1 MAHLPSFPAY
11 PRTQTGTGR
20 AVRPTPNDRRI
31 HSQTCAQ
38 LYAYGDASS
47 VRSEA
52 IDQRRSVC
60 RARALSQ
67 LWRRPTVPSRPP
79 LPFLLLSSPLLIL
92 PARERRLDARPFTG
106 DWTFLSSFPPL
117 DVGQASGGRGE
128 GGRRR
133 KEKPARASSNSGV
146 QISSSAFRVRI
157 ISSIVCLHWKLRGA
171 NALICV
177 HEIEASLSFWDSLW
191 IMGSHPSQGA
201 PDMFGSLSLC
211 LPKSEYEIL
220 PIILTMSLKWRRD
233 KRHS

>member
-1 MAHLPSFPAY
+1 MKRDEKENERRYSCRRSLHGIPLRPAGWPAHRSVRPPVTVAMAHLPSFPAY

-117 DVGQASGGRGE
+117 DVGQARGGRGGE
-128 GGRRR
+128 ASGGCGARSLG
-133 KEKPARASSNSGV
+133 PSRASKSPRSQLGF
-146 QISSSAFRVRI
+146 QRWHHQQHRLLALEAAGGKRTY
-157 ISSIVCLHWKLRGA
+157 LR
-171 NALICV
+171 
-177 HEIEASLSFWDSLW
+177 
-191 IMGSHPSQGA
+191 
-201 PDMFGSLSLC
+201 
-211 LPKSEYEIL
+211 
-220 PIILTMSLKWRRD
+220 T
-233 KRHS
+233 